1 MTRMR
6 MTKVLFVC
14 MGNICRSPTAHGLFL
29 SLIQEQQLEQLIEVD
44 SAGTHSWNIGSSPDL
59 SSQKT
64 AEKYGIDLSQLRA
77 RCVVKG
83 DYDYYDYIV
92 AMDKSNLANM
102 LAECNEDNRHKLK
115 LLLDYAVNSGIT
127 EVPDPYGEGMDGF
140 ETVYGLI
147 EQGCLGLLST
157 LKQDLSNKTG

>member
-1 MTRMR
+1 
-6 MTKVLFVC
+6 

-29 SLIQEQQLEQLIEVD
+29 SLVRKQQLEQIIEVD

-64 AEKYGIDLSQLRA
+64 AGKYGIDLSDLRA
-77 RCVVKG
+77 RRVVKE

-92 AMDKSNLANM
+92 AMDKRNLANM
-102 LAECNEDNRHKLK
+102 LAECEEYNRHKLK
-115 LLLDYAVNSGIT
+115 LLLDYADNNEIT
-127 EVPDPYGEGMDGF
+127 EVPDPHGEGMDGF

-147 EQGCLGLLST
+147 EQGCQGLLET
-157 LKQDLSNKTG
+157 LNKNIINDIG

>member
-1 MTRMR
+1 M
-6 MTKVLFVC
+6 KILFVC

-29 SLIQEQQLEQLIEVD
+29 SLVRKHQLEEIIEVD
-44 SAGTHSWNIGSSPDL
+44 SAGTHSWNIGNSPDL
-59 SSQKT
+59 SAQKI
-64 AEKYGIDLSQLRA
+64 AEKYGIDLTDLRA
-77 RCVVKG
+77 RRVVKE

-102 LAECNEDNRHKLK
+102 LVECEEYNRHKLK
-115 LLLDYAVNSGIT
+115 LLLDYADDSEIT

-147 EQGCLGLLST
+147 EQGCLGLLRT
-157 LKQDLSNKTG
+157 VQKEMTAGV

>member
-1 MTRMR
+1 
-6 MTKVLFVC
+6 

-29 SLIQEQQLEQLIEVD
+29 SLVRAEQLEELIEVD

-59 SSQKT
+59 SAQKT
-64 AEKYGIDLSQLRA
+64 AQKYGVDLGDLRA
-77 RCVVKG
+77 RRVVKE

-102 LAECNEDNRHKLK
+102 LAECEEYNRHKLK
-115 LLLDYAVNSGIT
+115 LLLDYADYNEIM

-147 EQGCLGLLST
+147 EQGCLGLLTT
-157 LKQDLSNKTG
+157 LKEDTINKSG

>member
-1 MTRMR
+1 
-6 MTKVLFVC
+6 

-29 SLIQEQQLEQLIEVD
+29 SLIRKQQLEQVIEVD

-59 SSQKT
+59 SAQKT
-64 AEKYGIDLSQLRA
+64 AEKYGVDLSDLRA
-77 RCVVKG
+77 RRVVKE
-83 DYDYYDYIV
+83 DYDYYDYIM

-102 LAECNEDNRHKLK
+102 LAECDEYNRHKLK
-115 LLLDYAVNSGIT
+115 LLLDYADNTEIT
-127 EVPDPYGEGMDGF
+127 EIPDPYGEGMDGF

-157 LKQDLSNKTG
+157 LKQDTINKPG

>member
-1 MTRMR
+1 
-6 MTKVLFVC
+6 

-29 SLIQEQQLEQLIEVD
+29 SLVRAEQLEELIEVD

-59 SSQKT
+59 SAQKT
-64 AEKYGIDLSQLRA
+64 AQKYGVDLSDLRA
-77 RCVVKG
+77 RRVVKE

-102 LAECNEDNRHKLK
+102 LAECEEYNRHKLK
-115 LLLDYAVNSGIT
+115 LLLDYADYNEIM

-147 EQGCLGLLST
+147 EQGCLGLLTT
-157 LKQDLSNKTG
+157 LKADTINKSG

>member
-1 MTRMR
+1 M
-6 MTKVLFVC
+6 KILFVC

-29 SLIQEQQLEQLIEVD
+29 SLIHKQQLEKIIEVD
-44 SAGTHSWNIGSSPDL
+44 SAGTHSWNIGNSPDL

-64 AEKYGIDLSQLRA
+64 AQSHGVDLTDLRA
-77 RCVVKG
+77 RRVVKD

-92 AMDKSNLANM
+92 AMDNSNLAN
-102 LAECNEDNRHKLK
+102 LEAECEEHNRHKLK
-115 LLLDYAVNSGIT
+115 RLLDYAVDTQIS

-147 EQGCLGLLST
+147 EQGCLGLLRT
-157 LKQDLSNKTG
+157 VQNDTTAGA